1 MKVVFTARADR
12 SIEKAD
18 EWWREHREKNPEL
31 FTEEFIEAQ
40 RMLRIAPHI
49 GKRALDVELQ
59 GVRFA
64 ILQKTEKH
72 LYYRV
77 LEEEDVI
84 ELLLVWG
91 GRKKRPP
98 KLKRPGPRRRR

>member
-1 MKVVFTARADR
+1 MRVVFTARADG

-18 EWWREHREKNPEL
+18 AWWREHREKNPEL
-31 FTEEFIEAQ
+31 FTEELIAATW
-40 RMLRIAPHI
+40 MLRHAPHI

-59 GVRFA
+59 GVRFV
-64 ILQKTEKH
+64 ILQKTEKL

-77 LEEEDVI
+77 LEEEDVV

-91 GRKKRPP
+91 ARKEHPP
-98 KLKRPGPRRRR
+98 KLKKPGPRRRR

>member
-18 EWWREHREKNPEL
+18 AWWRGHREKNPAL
-31 FTEEFIEAQ
+31 FTVELIEAI
-40 RMLRIAPHI
+40 RMLHIAPHI

-59 GVRFA
+59 GVRFVV
-64 ILQKTEKH
+64 LQKTEKL
-72 LYYRV
+72 LYYRL
-77 LEEEDVI
+77 LEEEDVV

-91 GRKKRPP
+91 ARKGHPP
-98 KLKRPGPRRRR
+98 KLKKPGQRRRR